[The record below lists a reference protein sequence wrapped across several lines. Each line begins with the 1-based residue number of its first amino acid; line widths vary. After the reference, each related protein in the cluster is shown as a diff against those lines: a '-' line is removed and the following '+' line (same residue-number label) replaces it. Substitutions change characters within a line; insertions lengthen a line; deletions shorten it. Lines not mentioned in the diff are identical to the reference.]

1 MLKYS
6 LPLLLLIIFTTGCAP
21 NENYR
26 NDLSLCQYK
35 NPGDCTGSAIQ
46 QSANASDEEYQLG
59 FVEFDDQGQL
69 RNRQQLTAVL
79 DHFYPIASQQEVLL
93 VSFVH
98 GWHHSAMPDDTNII
112 EFRNLL
118 SRLARAEAISSRD
131 NGYTPRKVL
140 GVYVGWRGDS
150 INLPWVNELTFWD
163 RKNTAHNVGSG
174 GVAEVFLKLEEIV
187 NVKSAISSSAVSS
200 SANSLPPENPAS
212 SHKNNS
218 RLVVIGHSFGGAIVS
233 TAMHQILTDRF
244 IDSRRDK
251 SFQGD
256 ANGFGDLVVLI
267 NPAFEA
273 IKFSSLYDISQQNCR
288 RYFNT
293 QLPKLAILTSE
304 SDWATKY
311 AFPAGRF
318 FSTLFETH
326 STLERHYCDEN
337 GKQTMQ
343 LDEGE
348 AGRKSVGHFETY
360 QTHKLVPSK
369 KILKRTANFK
379 YQSLHKTWLKLKPA
393 QTMHFESVELQHL
406 DRTRPKNPYLNIY
419 VDKPLIADHN
429 DIWGDDVVSFIRD
442 MIVISTSKTSV
453 N

>member
-6 LPLLLLIIFTTGCAP
+6 LSLLLFIVFTTGCAP

-26 NDLSLCQYK
+26 SDLSLCQFV
-35 NPGDCTGSAIQ
+35 NPGDCAGSAIQ
-46 QSANASDEEYQLG
+46 QYAKSSDQEYQLG

-69 RNRQQLTAVL
+69 RNRQQLTSVL
-79 DHFYPIASQQEVLL
+79 DHFYSIASQQEILL

-98 GWHHSAMPDDTNII
+98 GWHHSAKIDDNNIT

-118 SRLARAEAISSRD
+118 SRLAKAESINSRQ
-131 NGYTPRKVL
+131 NGYSPRKVL

-150 INLPWVNELTFWD
+150 ITIPWVKELTFWD
-163 RKNTAHNVGSG
+163 RKNTAHKVGSG

-187 NVKSAISSSAVSS
+187 NVKSAIASNTSNQAE
-200 SANSLPPENPAS
+200 ENT
-212 SHKNNS
+212 HELKNQSS

-244 IDSRRDK
+244 IDSRSDK
-251 SFQGD
+251 SFEGD
-256 ANGFGDLVVLI
+256 ANGFGDLVVLL

-273 IKFSSLYDISQQNCR
+273 IKFASLYDISQQNCR
-288 RYFNT
+288 RYFKS

-318 FSTLFETH
+318 FSTLFDSH
-326 STLERHYCDEN
+326 STLDRHYCDTH
-337 GKQTMQ
+337 GKQAMQ

-348 AGRKSVGHFETY
+348 ADRKSVGHFELY
-360 QTHKLVPSK
+360 QTHKLMPAK
-369 KILKRTANFK
+369 KVLKRSANFNF
-379 YQSLHKTWLKLKPA
+379 QSLNETWQLLKPA
-393 QTMHFESVELQHL
+393 QTMNFETVELQHL

-419 VDKPLIADHN
+419 VDKSLISDHN
-429 DIWGDDVVSFIRD
+429 DIWGDEVVSFIRD
-442 MIVISTSKTSV
+442 LIVISTSKASV